1 MKRRVVITGM
11 GAVSPIGCGVDRMWE
26 NAGNGVCG
34 IDFIKSFDTEGM
46 AVKIAA
52 EASDFDPSSIMD
64 KMQARR
70 TARFTQFALAAA
82 KEAFTQ
88 SGLDMS
94 VEDPSRFGVNLSSGI
109 GGLPVIEAEHEKGM
123 KRGFDRVS
131 PLFVPMAITNM
142 AAGMVAIEYGFKG
155 SCQCIVTACASG
167 TNAIGE
173 AFRKIR
179 DGYLDC
185 CMTGGSESC
194 ISPLGIG
201 GFTSMK
207 ALTEAED
214 PKRASI
220 PFDAER
226 SGFVMGEGAGVLIL
240 EEYEHAK
247 ARGADILAEVIGYG
261 DSCDANHMTA
271 PLEDGSGAALCM
283 KNALADGGIAPE
295 DIGYINAHGTST
307 PMNDRCETAAVK
319 LAFGDHAYKL
329 MMSSTKS
336 MTGHL
341 LGASGGVEAILT
353 VMALKDGFVP
363 PTAGYEKP
371 DPDCDLDIVPNKG
384 RKADIEYAM
393 SNSLGFGG
401 HNASVVFRRYE

>member
-34 IDFIKSFDTEGM
+34 IDYIKSFDTEGM

-94 VEDPSRFGVNLSSGI
+94 
-109 GGLPVIEAEHEKGM
+109 
-123 KRGFDRVS
+123 
-131 PLFVPMAITNM
+131 
-142 AAGMVAIEYGFKG
+142 
-155 SCQCIVTACASG
+155 
-167 TNAIGE
+167 
-173 AFRKIR
+173 
-179 DGYLDC
+179 
-185 CMTGGSESC
+185 
-194 ISPLGIG
+194 
-201 GFTSMK
+201 
-207 ALTEAED
+207 
-214 PKRASI
+214 
-220 PFDAER
+220 
-226 SGFVMGEGAGVLIL
+226 
-240 EEYEHAK
+240 
-247 ARGADILAEVIGYG
+247 
-261 DSCDANHMTA
+261 AN
-271 PLEDGSGAALCM
+271 
-283 KNALADGGIAPE
+283 
-295 DIGYINAHGTST
+295 GYINAHGTST

-371 DPDCDLDIVPNKG
+371 DPDCDLDIVPNRG